1 MGMSEDLKTAIA
13 VFPGTFER
21 ALSDWAKFKA
31 GASRGLF
38 AGSTRSEILEW
49 YRGFPTL
56 WEAIRPNFIK
66 TVRTAQGSMIDPT
79 YTSLVGR
86 VDRFVKQ
93 IGTDLAGNQ
102 LGIAPLIIGGIIIAG
117 GLGIAAA
124 SWMISYLAKQANV
137 SKLIDEVTAGKI
149 SPDILAAAIETER
162 SLTNPI
168 SDFTGAIKWVVAG
181 AAFFFAMPLLER
193 FIARVTS
200 SPSK

>member
-31 GASRGLF
+31 GASQGLF
-38 AGSTRSEILEW
+38 GGSSRAEVLDW
-49 YRGFPTL
+49 YRDFPKL
-56 WEAIRPNFIK
+56 WETIRPNFVK
-66 TVRTAQGSMIDPT
+66 TVRTPQGSMIDPT
-79 YTSLVGR
+79 YSSLVGR
-86 VDRFVKQ
+86 VDRFVHML
-93 IGTDLAGNQ
+93 GSDLAGSQ
-102 LGIAPLIIGGIIIAG
+102 LGIAPIVIGGIIIAG

-124 SWMISYLAKQANV
+124 SWAVSYLAKQANV
-137 SKLIDEVTAGKI
+137 SKLIDEVTAGRV

-181 AAFFFAMPLLER
+181 ALFFFAMPLLER
-193 FIARVTS
+193 FIGRVTS

>member
-31 GASRGLF
+31 GVTRGLF
-38 AGSTRSEILEW
+38 AGSTRSEVVGW
-49 YRGFPTL
+49 YRDFPTL
-56 WEAIRPNFIK
+56 WETIRPNFVK
-66 TVRTAQGSMIDPT
+66 TVRTPQGSMIDPT
-79 YTSLVGR
+79 YASLVGR

-93 IGTDLAGNQ
+93 LGSDLAGNQ
-102 LGIAPLIIGGIIIAG
+102 LGIAPIIIGGIIIAG
-117 GLGIAAA
+117 GLGIAAV
-124 SWMISYLAKQANV
+124 SWAVSYLAKQENV
-137 SKLIDEVTAGKI
+137 SKIIEEVTAGRI
-149 SPDILAAAIETER
+149 SPDILAAAIESER

-181 AAFFFAMPLLER
+181 AAFFFVMPLLER